1 MKQEVNQIMPNAK
14 ELRLFREGKLS
25 ASRMKEITAMAKSD
39 PFLAE
44 AIEGYAAVP
53 GAFEALPAFSSV
65 VGTTGIF
72 SAVAASSPWWHLN
85 GWIIGVA
92 VGGTMATAVVLV
104 TKEDPKTVVIQ
115 ATPASSTS
123 PSLGA
128 EDQTTNSTSPATL
141 ENAAL
146 SNNTASYTDASQ
158 TTQAVQNSTHND
170 SINKIQPHT
179 NVTTFTNSNGE
190 TIIAHAPKV
199 IPPKDI
205 KAVQIAHILNYKIAD
220 YTDLRYDNWPANDN
234 GSLPANLEN
243 RFQQSVEKELI
254 FIGIPYLEYVTG
266 CLEAYDAKN
275 FGEAMRQFKIIL
287 NQFPDDVNGLFYTAM
302 SNYYA
307 GNYEAAITYFQKV
320 NRNPIRSFREEANFY
335 EAKSL
340 KALGRIDEAKVMFQK
355 IVDIQGFYADQAYK
369 EMK

>member
-1 MKQEVNQIMPNAK
+1 MPNAK

-44 AIEGYAAVP
+44 AIEGYVAVP

-92 VGGTMATAVVLV
+92 VGGTMATTIVLV
-104 TKEDPKTVVIQ
+104 TKEDPQTVVIQ
-115 ATPASSTS
+115 ATPTTATS
-123 PSLGA
+123 PSQGA
-128 EDQTTNSTSPATL
+128 ESQPINSTS
-141 ENAAL
+141 NAAAENVAL
-146 SNNTASYTDASQ
+146 PNNTTSYVEANQ
-158 TTQAVQNSTHND
+158 NIQAAPHSTHND
-170 SINKIQPHT
+170 SINKIHPHN

-190 TIIAHAPKV
+190 TVKAHAPKV

-205 KAVQIAHILNYKIAD
+205 KAVQITHILNYKIAD
-220 YTDLRYDNWPANDN
+220 YTDLRYDNWPSNDN

-243 RFQQSVEKELI
+243 HFQQSVEKELI
-254 FIGIPYLEYVTG
+254 FIGIPYLDYLTG
-266 CLEAYDAKN
+266 CLEAYEAKN

-287 NQFPDDVNGLFYTAM
+287 NQFPDDVNGLFYLGM

-340 KALGRIDEAKVMFQK
+340 KAIDRIDEAKVLFQK
-355 IVDIQGFYADQAYK
+355 IIGNQGFYTEQAIK